1 MVDCIRF
8 VNTWFTSNSYILSHK
23 EYDNVWLVDPGDIR
37 PITEW
42 LKKNEKKVISGILL
56 THAHFDHIYGINDV
70 LNLYPKCIVFVA
82 NEYGRELL
90 FDAKKNASRYSEMGP
105 VIVEENACIQFYEP
119 VLTLWPGTIM
129 SVFLTPGHSD
139 DSVCMC
145 LEDKLLT
152 GDTLI
157 KDIRT
162 VTKVKGGSVEKLEQT
177 ITFLESLKGNCLM
190 IMPGHNESFP
200 LDGYD
205 LSKAKKKIFEYG
217 NET

>member
-8 VNTWFTSNSYILSHK
+8 VNTWFTSNSYILSL
-23 EYDNVWLVDPGDIR
+23 ENYDNVWVVDPGDIQ
-37 PITEW
+37 PITNW
-42 LKKNEKKVISGILL
+42 LQKNRKKTVSGILL

-70 LNLYPKCIVFVA
+70 LNLFPQCTVFIA

-105 VIVEENACIQFYEP
+105 VVVNRSALIQFFEKE
-119 VLTLWPGTIM
+119 LKLWPGVSM
-129 SVFLTPGHSD
+129 SIYQTPGHSD
-139 DSVCMC
+139 DSVC
-145 LEDKLLT
+145 LWIDNILLT

-177 ITFLESLKGNCLM
+177 ITILETLKGKGLM
-190 IMPGHNESFP
+190 VMPGHNEPFP

-205 LSKAKKKIFEYG
+205 LSKATTKRI
-217 NET
+217 